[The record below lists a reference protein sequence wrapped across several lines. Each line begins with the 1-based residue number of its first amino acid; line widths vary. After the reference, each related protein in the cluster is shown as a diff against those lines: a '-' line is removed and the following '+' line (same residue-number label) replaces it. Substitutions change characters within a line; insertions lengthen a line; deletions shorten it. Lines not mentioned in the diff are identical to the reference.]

1 MTEQRRQSDIQ
12 VGILQT
18 NFDRFLERYE
28 RDQERAEAWRKD
40 YMERIG
46 SIAKTVDEM
55 SLAYKGVKWGSAVV
69 FVAAVGYGVK
79 AVFTMLGKF
88 LFFMGFRP

>member
-1 MTEQRRQSDIQ
+1 MTEQRRQADVQ
-12 VGILQT
+12 VSVLQA

-28 RDQERAEAWRKD
+28 RDQERAEGWRKE
-40 YMERIG
+40 YMERIEL
-46 SIAKTVDEM
+46 IAKTVDEM

-69 FVAAVGYGVK
+69 FVAAVGYGIK
-79 AVFTMLGKF
+79 TVFTLLGKF